1 MSNMKDNS
9 KMKLPIEIELART
22 TSRFHWSLQNKTNAI
37 LKPFGLTTEQWRLLM
52 LISFNEGADQQFL
65 ADETLKAKSSIAALM
80 KNMGKAG
87 LIARVPD
94 PNDGRNK
101 CVYLTDKG
109 KALAEQGQA
118 ILTAEGKKVLEGQ
131 EKEDLEKIISV
142 LSELTER
149 ML

>member
-1 MSNMKDNS
+1 MENKT
-9 KMKLPIEIELART
+9 KLDLPVEIELGRT
-22 TSRFHWSLQNKTNAI
+22 TSRFFWSLQNKTNGL
-37 LKPFGLTTEQWRLLM
+37 LKPFGMTTEQWRLLM

-94 PNDGRNK
+94 QNDRRNK

-109 KALAEQGQA
+109 RALAQQGQA
-118 ILTAEGKKVLEGQ
+118 ILMAEGKKVLEGQ
-131 EKEDLEKIISV
+131 DRKDLEKIIQI
-142 LSELTER
+142 LGELTEK
-149 ML
+149 MI